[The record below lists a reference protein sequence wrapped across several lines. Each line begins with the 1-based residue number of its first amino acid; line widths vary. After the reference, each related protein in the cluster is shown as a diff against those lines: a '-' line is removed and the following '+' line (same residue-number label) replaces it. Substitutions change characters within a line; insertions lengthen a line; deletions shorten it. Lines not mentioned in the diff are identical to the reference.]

1 MLNRMT
7 VSREQVAR
15 TTPRERRRAATQH
28 EILDAALA
36 VMAEE
41 GVAGLNLTRVAAR
54 VGLRQPSLYQYFASR
69 DAVYD
74 ALFERGMLDHLRIV
88 SAAMD
93 AAPAPGWPAV
103 CAGAHATLRFTA
115 EQPVLGELL
124 FRPAVP
130 GFR

>member
-1 MLNRMT
+1 MIHRMP
-7 VSREQVAR
+7 VSPEQVGR

-28 EILDAALA
+28 EILDAALQ

-74 ALFERGMLDHLRIV
+74 ALFERGMQEHLRTV

-93 AAPAPGWPAV
+93 AAPSPGWPAA
-103 CAGAHATLRFTA
+103 C
-115 EQPVLGELL
+115 
-124 FRPAVP
+124 
-130 GFR
+130 